1 MDITEL
7 RILWPALIAGLL
19 ITATHVPLGIQ
30 VLTRGIVFIDIAI
43 AQIAGVGVVAADYF
57 GLDHGGW
64 IVQAAA
70 LSAALLGAVLLT
82 WTEKR
87 WPDVQEAI
95 IGCAFILAATAQ
107 ILLLANNPHGGEFLK
122 DLLAG
127 QILWV
132 NESQLY
138 VVAALSALVLALWFG
153 VGAERLGRLGFYLV
167 FGLSVTASVQ
177 LVGVYLVFSTLIIPA
192 IASRNADNRLV
203 WAYGVSAI
211 GYVVGLVA
219 SALYDLPTGPI
230 IVWAMA
236 VVGIAAGAS
245 MRSSTRVA
253 AQRFG

>member
-82 WTEKR
+82 WTDKR

-203 WAYGVSAI
+203 WAYGVSAV
-211 GYVVGLVA
+211 GYLVGLVA

-236 VVGIAAGAS
+236 AVGIAAGAS
-245 MRSSTRVA
+245 MRSSARVA

>member
-1 MDITEL
+1 MTQAGLSI
-7 RILWPALIAGLL
+7 ILPALLAGLL
-19 ITATHVPLGIQ
+19 VAATHVPLGMQ
-30 VLTRGIVFIDIAI
+30 VLARGIVFIDIAI

-82 WTEKR
+82 WTERR

-132 NESQLY
+132 SESQLY
-138 VVAALSALVLALWFG
+138 VVAGLSALVLAHWFG
-153 VGAERLGRLGFYLV
+153 VGADRLGRLGFYLV

-192 IASRNADNRLV
+192 IASRRAGDRRLA

-211 GYVVGLVA
+211 GYVVGLIA

-236 VVGIAAGAS
+236 MVGIAASAAMKAP
-245 MRSSTRVA
+245 MRA
-253 AQRFG
+253 AAYQ